1 MPSRG
6 RVWAAFGL
14 ELIPVIALPL
24 FFVVGF
30 LATVPYLLCGAGWL
44 LLRDYT
50 TAGLVFFG
58 RLLLMSPV
66 VLVLAAALL
75 FPFEDRAAGG
85 VILIALWFASVII
98 TPPLSAI
105 MLAVRWWPRS
115 RTSEPVT
122 A

>member
-1 MPSRG
+1 
-6 RVWAAFGL
+6 
-14 ELIPVIALPL
+14 
-24 FFVVGF
+24 
-30 LATVPYLLCGAGWL
+30 
-44 LLRDYT
+44 
-50 TAGLVFFG
+50 
-58 RLLLMSPV
+58 MSPV